1 MEIVSFY
8 KCTEKEFENIRTL
21 LEETELFTDNYIG
34 LIEKAMLRGLQI
46 ELPEEHASKLE
57 ELGLVTIGKQK
68 VKPNLNFGEKNKEK
82 TYSNLNEESNEIA
95 ADKEETEFS
104 PKDNISEEEVAEGL
118 EEIADEDR
126 FEEEIEESSDDKDEN
141 NEESKSEQEK
151 PAKEFIPESL
161 EDLKNIPENEVAKRY
176 YLTPERIIDSMKRID
191 NGKAW
196 ARIRKVYDGSFSLET
211 AIKRAYATGF
221 YQSDLSNPNF
231 LDDRIKQFLPEGE
244 EAIEFKGLHMAAVL
258 GTYVGYHIEKTQGDV
273 DEVALNGSQKTNL
286 TVVKFPMVVSE
297 MPEELKETVRD
308 DLTNNLTKR
317 IEEIFRNNSGRR
329 ALIVLQPIE
338 DKIDELSEEYA
349 NSLQNTA
356 ENKAVK
362 AYIQVIRGDM
372 HDEMKDNFDELNVS
386 MDLYGVNWKNKDERR
401 KIIDSIDNL
410 HEDGRNFDMTKLV
423 EEINLSFV
431 VNSNTSPEDIRALC
445 EDLSKLAKQGIDVN
459 IAFDLS
465 TRDTLSVDR
474 NVEINSIIS
483 EYDNIHRDTSTEF
496 INNGTDLL
504 INGAIAASV
513 VGSLDENIDGRD
525 EKNPS
530 LTQGIPV
537 LGTPERILRDI
548 VMGAT
553 EIDSSIDM
561 DDPEIDRRPLF

>member
-1 MEIVSFY
+1 MGIVNFH
-8 KCTEKEFENIRTL
+8 KCTETEFEDIRTL

-34 LIEKAMLRGLQI
+34 LIEKAMLRGMQI
-46 ELPEEHASKLE
+46 ELPKEHAAKLE
-57 ELGLVTIGKQK
+57 ELGLVTIDNGKAK
-68 VKPNLNFGEKNKEK
+68 ANLNLESKNNVEA
-82 TYSNLNEESNEIA
+82 YSNFSEENNEIV

-104 PKDNISEEEVAEGL
+104 PKDNISEEEELAEG
-118 EEIADEDR
+118 I
-126 FEEEIEESSDDKDEN
+126 EEIEDEELEEENEESNDDKDEI
-141 NEESKSEQEK
+141 NEESNPEEEK
-151 PAKEFIPESL
+151 PTKEFIPESL
-161 EDLKNIPENEVAKRY
+161 EDLKDIPEDEVSKRY

-273 DEVALNGSQKTNL
+273 DEVALDGSQKTNL

-297 MPEELKETVRD
+297 MPEELKETVRE

-317 IEEIFRNNSGRR
+317 IEEIFRNNSGQR
-329 ALIVLQPIE
+329 ALIILRPIDE
-338 DKIDELSEEYA
+338 KIDELSEEYA

-372 HDEMKDNFDELNVS
+372 HDEMKNDFDELNVS

-431 VNSNTSPEDIRALC
+431 VNSNTSSEDIRALC
-445 EDLSKLAKQGIDVN
+445 DDLSKLAKQGIDVN

-513 VGSLDENIDGRD
+513 VGSLDEN
-525 EKNPS
+525 NPS
-530 LTQGIPV
+530 LTQGIPA